1 MTKLIKNDILKI
13 KILETYKER
22 NISYTASMLSD
33 ILKSKFQTVKNA
45 LEFFYRLG
53 AVEKEVKE
61 HGEKH
66 YTYYN
71 LTEIGEML
79 VSSIKK

>member
-1 MTKLIKNDILKI
+1 MPKLIKNDILKI
-13 KILETYKER
+13 KILETYKEK

-45 LEFFYRLG
+45 LEFFYCLG

-61 HGEKH
+61 HGEKS

-79 VSSIKK
+79 VNSIKK